1 MKKNIIFFHPKIND
15 DGCKKTLELYTD
27 HLVNKFNVHLI
38 TNTTDE
44 KLLKNLNS
52 KVKVINFKKKFLI
65 NNFFLN
71 EIYCVYKLFQ
81 NNFKDL

>member
-44 KLLKNLNS
+44 
-52 KVKVINFKKKFLI
+52 NFLRS
-65 NNFFLN
+65 
-71 EIYCVYKLFQ
+71 
-81 NNFKDL
+81 